1 MASLTQICDTP
12 KPKTLTD
19 SLSPRPR
26 GRKLIGWSRAMR
38 WISSRMGGVPC
49 RPAPC
54 AALPIH
60 RIGADGSAM
69 RDVKAFGSTPHM
81 SMSLAYCAIFLDPH
95 HCYPFKSYVTDI
107 FLRWGM
113 AQACKLA
120 GAPRVVQKPDD
131 LTIRYYG

>member
-1 MASLTQICDTP
+1 MRYP
-12 KPKTLTD
+12 KAQNYNGFTEPTTE
-19 SLSPRPR
+19 
-26 GRKLIGWSRAMR
+26 RKKIDWMVTSDAVNQEQN
-38 WISSRMGGVPC
+38 GGCPLPGC
-49 RPAPC
+49 PPC

-60 RIGADGSAM
+60 RTGADGSAM

-81 SMSLAYCAIFLDPH
+81 SMSLAYFVIFLEPH
-95 HCYPFKSYVTDI
+95 HCYPFKCYITDI

-120 GAPRVVQKPDD
+120 GAPCVVQEPDE